1 MPPRWLDNLG
11 MMGGQ
16 VVRHCGSIGAAMAS
30 VQGCLRTAGQRC
42 ADGVHPIIFGARP
55 NLHAGWAGIIVPI
68 DGSAATTVAATAVD
82 GHVVPHTTLASISSV
97 PVSRVV
103 R

>member
-1 MPPRWLDNLG
+1 MTRMVDHAAGRSLHDGPAMPGL
-11 MMGGQ
+11 
-16 VVRHCGSIGAAMAS
+16 
-30 VQGCLRTAGQRC
+30 QGCHSTAGQRC

-68 DGSAATTVAATAVD
+68 DGSAAITVAATAVD